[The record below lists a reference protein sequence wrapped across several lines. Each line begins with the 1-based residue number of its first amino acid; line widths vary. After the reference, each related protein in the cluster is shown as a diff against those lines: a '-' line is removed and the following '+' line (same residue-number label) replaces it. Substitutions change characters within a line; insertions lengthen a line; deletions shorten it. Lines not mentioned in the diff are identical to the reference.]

1 MTLSLR
7 PRAFYG
13 AFDRFPSHKGAAV
26 HIDRF
31 ARALFAH
38 LGGGGL
44 LYVLGGEG
52 LPPYQREGNV
62 EIVRFSRSVPNF
74 LGRVLGYR
82 GRLAALLD
90 EADADRSLEIC
101 HFRDPWTGIPVLE
114 RPHGYA
120 CVYEVNGL
128 PSIELPLSY
137 PAVDE
142 QTLAKVR
149 ADERRC
155 WTE

>member
-1 MTLSLR
+1 MPLASR

-13 AFDRFPSHKGAAV
+13 AFDRFPSRKGAAI

-38 LGGGGL
+38 RGGGL

-52 LPPYQREGNV
+52 LPAYQREGDV
-62 EIVRFSRSVPNF
+62 EIVRFSRSEPNF
-74 LGRVLGYR
+74 LARVLGYR
-82 GRLAALLD
+82 ARLAALLD
-90 EADADRSLEIC
+90 QTAPAGSLEIC

-128 PSIELPLSY
+128 PSIELP
-137 PAVDE
+137 
-142 QTLAKVR
+142 
-149 ADERRC
+149 
-155 WTE
+155 